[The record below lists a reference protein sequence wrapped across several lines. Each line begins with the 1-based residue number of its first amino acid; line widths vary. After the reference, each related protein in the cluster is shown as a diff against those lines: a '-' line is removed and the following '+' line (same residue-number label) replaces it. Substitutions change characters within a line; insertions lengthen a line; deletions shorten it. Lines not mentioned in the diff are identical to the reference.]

1 MPSRRNKGGLLARV
15 NFPLY
20 TLQMLTSRHI
30 LVGGGGGSSKTG
42 IANGFVSFCWFNH
55 NISFKYNCLKNQF
68 LLLQEIFELS
78 HNGIHFV
85 AEEVTRHETGPSVV
99 MNCASHNN
107 GKKTWI
113 VAGQESHCQLYNVN
127 PKVVT
132 SENGELIKGPTAMA
146 NKDGLRHRRNSEKV
160 EDVHS
165 PMERIKEEIK
175 DDNSNVKSKK
185 LQLILKPA
193 DSVQTAFGN
202 GEPLQRVV
210 RVNLQGTIMATGS
223 TDGRVRLWKFPQL
236 HKLYDLDAHGKEIDD
251 LDFSPDGNLLVS
263 IAKDGKAFLWNLNT
277 GTRNK
282 ELTWTM
288 LDGVKYMYKRCR
300 FRKLAENKTKL
311 DLFVLSNAVAAKNP
325 SFLQL
330 WDVHT
335 GAITKS
341 ASYKEALSA
350 LAVSDDGKFVAVGT
364 MFSGSVDIFVAFSLR
379 KALHVPGAHSMFVTG
394 LEFLPTKLDGPAI
407 TSNTETAVV
416 SISVD
421 NRICIHSI
429 PFRHTLPFWFVIILI
444 VLCICG
450 AFIFCSYLGI

>member
-1 MPSRRNKGGLLARV
+1 MPSRRSKGGLLARV

-42 IANGFVSFCWFNH
+42 VANGF
-55 NISFKYNCLKNQF
+55 
-68 LLLQEIFELS
+68 EIFELS
-78 HNGIHFV
+78 HNGAHFI

-127 PKVVT
+127 SKVVT
-132 SENGELIKGPTAMA
+132 SENGELIKGPVAPAA
-146 NKDGLRHRRNSEKV
+146 NKDGLRHRRNSERV
-160 EDVHS
+160 EEVQS
-165 PMERIKEEIK
+165 QKERSEEVK

-210 RVNLQGTIMATGS
+210 RVSLHGRIMATGS
-223 TDGRVRLWKFPQL
+223 TDGKVRLWKFPQL
-236 HKLYDLDAHGKEIDD
+236 HKLYDLDAHGNEIDD
-251 LDFSPDGNLLVS
+251 IDFSPDSSLLVS
-263 IAKDGKAFLWNLNT
+263 IAKDGKAFLWSVKD
-277 GTRNK
+277 GARDK
-282 ELTWTM
+282 ELTWTPAN
-288 LDGVKYMYKRCR
+288 GAKYMYKRCR
-300 FRKLAENKTKL
+300 FRKLAEDKTRT
-311 DLFVLSNAVAAKNP
+311 DLFMLSNATTAKNL
-325 SFLQL
+325 SYLQL
-330 WDVHT
+330 WDANT
-335 GAITKS
+335 GAIVKS
-341 ASYKEALSA
+341 ASYKETLSA
-350 LAVSDDGKFVAVGT
+350 LAVSDDGHFVAVGT

-394 LEFLPTKLDGPAI
+394 LEFLPTSLDGPAI

-444 VLCICG
+444 ALCICG
-450 AFIFCSYLGI
+450 AFVLCSYLGI

>member
-42 IANGFVSFCWFNH
+42 IANGF
-55 NISFKYNCLKNQF
+55 
-68 LLLQEIFELS
+68 EIFELS

-132 SENGELIKGPTAMA
+132 SENGELIKGPTAVA

-165 PMERIKEEIK
+165 PMERIEEIK

-185 LQLILKPA
+185 LQLVLKPA

-210 RVNLQGTIMATGS
+210 RVSLQGTIMATGG

-263 IAKDGKAFLWNLNT
+263 IAKDGKAFLWNLNN

-282 ELTWTM
+282 ELTWTVP
-288 LDGVKYMYKRCR
+288 DGVKYMYKRCR
-300 FRKLAENKTKL
+300 FRKLTENKTKL

>member
-42 IANGFVSFCWFNH
+42 VANGF
-55 NISFKYNCLKNQF
+55 
-68 LLLQEIFELS
+68 EIFELS
-78 HNGIHFV
+78 HNGTHFI

-132 SENGELIKGPTAMA
+132 SENGELIKGPTAAA
-146 NKDGLRHRRNSEKV
+146 NKDGLRHRRNSERV
-160 EDVHS
+160 EDSQS
-165 PMERIKEEIK
+165 PKERIEEFK

-185 LQLILKPA
+185 LQLVLKPA

-210 RVNLQGTIMATGS
+210 RVSLQGTIMATGG
-223 TDGRVRLWKFPQL
+223 TDGNVRLWKFPQL
-236 HKLYDLDAHGKEIDD
+236 FKLHDLDAHGKEIDD

-263 IAKDGKAFLWNLNT
+263 IAKDGKAFVWNSHD

-282 ELTWTM
+282 ELTWTPP
-288 LDGVKYMYKRCR
+288 DGGKYMYKRCR
-300 FRKLAENKTKL
+300 FRKLAEDKTRI
-311 DLFVLSNAVAAKNP
+311 DLFMLSNAVAGKNP

-330 WDVHT
+330 WDINT
-335 GAITKS
+335 GTIVKS
-341 ASYKEALSA
+341 ASYKETLSA

-379 KALHVPGAHSMFVTG
+379 KAFHVPGAHSMFVTG